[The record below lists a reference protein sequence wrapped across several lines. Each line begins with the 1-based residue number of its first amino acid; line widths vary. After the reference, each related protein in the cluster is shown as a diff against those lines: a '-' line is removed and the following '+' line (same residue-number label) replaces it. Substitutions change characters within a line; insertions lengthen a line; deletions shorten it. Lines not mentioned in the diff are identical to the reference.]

1 MWLFSPVLA
10 LAPILSLATAD
21 AGPVPSAA
29 CQPKAV
35 AKVERAFEKA
45 TNQGNLARAG
55 KLLSQ
60 LLDRCEAELLPEKR
74 HSLRNDLALV
84 RHDQGDQAGCLAV
97 LASLEP
103 KAANRDGQVKQEG
116 PASAGTTDEQKGSV
130 KTTSFLLRLCS
141 QPLLENEPRR
151 LIGQRF
157 HGIQEI
163 EPSLRE
169 TSGGMLVTER
179 GRYASG
185 TYHKPS
191 WQPTLRSREKALYL
205 VVELGEN
212 AGETRVE
219 KVLDVLFV
227 DLDRYPPGAM
237 QSGDWGDSLCQRP
250 GQERR
255 DVLGVFPTKG
265 VKQGV
270 KPYEAWRIDV
280 DRLKFVPVAPGD
292 VICDFA
298 PENDD

>member
-1 MWLFSPVLA
+1 
-10 LAPILSLATAD
+10 
-21 AGPVPSAA
+21 
-29 CQPKAV
+29 
-35 AKVERAFEKA
+35 
-45 TNQGNLARAG
+45 
-55 KLLSQ
+55 
-60 LLDRCEAELLPEKR
+60 
-74 HSLRNDLALV
+74 
-84 RHDQGDQAGCLAV
+84 
-97 LASLEP
+97 
-103 KAANRDGQVKQEG
+103 
-116 PASAGTTDEQKGSV
+116 
-130 KTTSFLLRLCS
+130 LCS

-227 DLDRYPPGAM
+227 VTSSLTGAARHPSSRLLM
-237 QSGDWGDSLCQRP
+237 APRS
-250 GQERR
+250 
-255 DVLGVFPTKG
+255 FTTKG
-265 VKQGV
+265 
-270 KPYEAWRIDV
+270 ASSHA
-280 DRLKFVPVAPGD
+280 PVESAES
-292 VICDFA
+292 V
-298 PENDD
+298 